1 MFKKKC
7 WLVFI
12 SWLLLFYIV
21 ITKMKIII
29 IFVDNEQP
37 QLLHINGCSTIYQF
51 IFLVFNL

>member
-21 ITKMKIII
+21 IAKMKIII